1 MSEQKYKLHVI
12 AVLGGF
18 VLLYL
23 LSAVWV
29 WTVYFCPQNDTLWV
43 NHLYQ
48 HKEAYAKSIQKPKIV
63 IVSGSSG
70 LYGLSAEQMER
81 HFNIPTVNLSTHAG
95 LRDYYFYRA
104 RRNLTSGDLVIL
116 SPEYQQYFFNSPM
129 SDVKADYILNFDR
142 PYLKNLTF
150 ADQLEV
156 LKTYVHPWKIIRD
169 SAVFYVKEKKGAF
182 HLLLDARTLN
192 RNGDITGG
200 FGTREYEITPVSLLP
215 GRFNPDMYGM
225 EQISEFIRW
234 CQANR
239 IRVLVSWPGT
249 LPMIN
254 TPRNEPYTRFTV
266 PLMAFLARSGVETM
280 GTPEDFFMSKSDM
293 FDTIYHLNP
302 KGIARRTSKLIGFL
316 EKSPCF
322 QEWRNASG
330 GKGGRSPEDGL
341 QQAEVDVCHNGTME
355 VSESKKVSGWR
366 PVTGEKGHFDGV
378 AVWDGAEAHGGQ
390 YSLKLMNTTGGQV
403 RWVGEKVA
411 LPTGIRKIV
420 AGGWSKSENIAET
433 ATYCI
438 NLKVFFMDGSFQWYS
453 RGLFFHKGTHDWE
466 QVQASIIFDKD
477 VIAVQPFLILYSSVA
492 GSTWFDDVFIRV
504 STGNESFDGV
514 L

>member
-1 MSEQKYKLHVI
+1 MSEQKYKRYVI

-23 LSAVWV
+23 FSAVWV
-29 WTVYFCPQNDTLWV
+29 WTGYFCPQNDTLWV

-48 HKEAYAKSIQKPKIV
+48 HKESYAKSIKVPKIV

-104 RRNLTSGDLVIL
+104 RKSLACGDLMIL

-142 PYLKNLTF
+142 PYLKNLPFT
-150 ADQLEV
+150 DQLEV
-156 LKTYVHPWKIIRD
+156 LKTYVNPWKIIRD
-169 SAVFYVKEKKGAF
+169 SAVFYVKGKKGAF
-182 HLLLDARTLN
+182 HLLLNTRTLN

-215 GRFNPDMYGM
+215 GRFKPDTHGM
-225 EQISEFIRW
+225 EQILAFIRW
-234 CQANR
+234 CQANH

-254 TPRNEPYTRFTV
+254 TLRNEPYTRFTEA
-266 PLMAFLARSGVETM
+266 LMAFLARSGVETM

-293 FDTIYHLNP
+293 FDTIYHLNL
-302 KGIARRTSKLIGFL
+302 KGISRRTSKLIGFL
-316 EKSPCF
+316 EKSRCF
-322 QEWRNASG
+322 QEWRNSPV
-330 GKGGRSPEDGL
+330 GKGGSPEETL
-341 QQAEVDVCHNGTME
+341 QQTEVDVCHNGTME
-355 VSESKKVSGWR
+355 ASENKEVSGWR
-366 PVTGEKGHFDGV
+366 PVTGEKGHSDG
-378 AVWDGAEAHGGQ
+378 AALWDGAEAHGGQ

-403 RWVGEKVA
+403 RWAGEKVA
-411 LPTGIRKIV
+411 LPAGIRKIV
-420 AGGWSKSENIAET
+420 AGGWSKSENIADT

-438 NLKVFFMDGSFQWYS
+438 NLKVFFKDGSFQWYF
-453 RGLFFHKGTHDWE
+453 RDLFFRKGTHDWN
-466 QVQASIIFDKD
+466 QVQASIDFDKD
-477 VIAVQPFLILYSSVA
+477 VVAVQPFLILYSSVA
-492 GSTWFDDVFIRV
+492 GCAWFDDVFIRV
-504 STGNESFDGV
+504 STGNGSFGGV